1 MRNPVMCDAESS
13 LITCDVESL
22 NPSLSVTILVLK
34 KNMQM
39 YLTYVQFWIIKN
51 KYCDF

>member
-13 LITCDVESL
+13 LITYDVESL

-34 KNMQM
+34 KQHA
-39 YLTYVQFWIIKN
+39 YVSYICTILD
-51 KYCDF
+51 Y